1 MSEREKREDRV
12 ARLRAAGVEIPDG
25 NSVYIGEEV
34 VVEAGAVIW
43 PNNHVYGRS
52 HIAAGA
58 VLEPNNVIFDSEIG
72 AGSTVLSSV
81 LRGAKVGSNVSVGRT
96 PICGKRA

>member
-52 HIAAGA
+52 HIAAG
-58 VLEPNNVIFDSEIG
+58 
-72 AGSTVLSSV
+72 
-81 LRGAKVGSNVSVGRT
+81 SNRT
-96 PICGKRA
+96 T